1 MYSGLFNETYMN
13 QYLKYWNI
21 INRAMLIKSFFYS
34 FISYKIP
41 YHLTSIHLL
50 CESVIFFTTYCFP
63 TLFHNV
69 LFPNLDNKIQ
79 QSQRK
84 CGIQEVIVLSKIW
97 TNIKFPDRFSI
108 ALQITLYQEKKF
120 YFFFSRPTLVIFL
133 GPWFILGVYFIY
145 YEWL

>member
-1 MYSGLFNETYMN
+1 MSLAYLSLAMLRFYQRFNTYN
-13 QYLKYWNI
+13 QCIQVFDFIFLQWNI
-21 INRAMLIKSFFYS
+21 HESIFETINRAMLIKSFFYS

-50 CESVIFFTTYCFP
+50 CESVIFFTTQICP
-63 TLFHNV
+63 SQ
-69 LFPNLDNKIQ
+69 LDNKLQ

-120 YFFFSRPTLVIFL
+120 YFFFQ
-133 GPWFILGVYFIY
+133 
-145 YEWL
+145 